1 MNNKVHFLVYRI
13 FVNVVGVGL
22 AAMLFKHIRIDS
34 FIILMISALLLTALN
49 AFVKPALILLTL
61 PLQLLTFG
69 LFYLV
74 VNAIVLELTS
84 FFITGFEVDGFWT
97 AVGGSIVISIVNIF
111 FDIFST
117 NSDMRYIYWTR
128 KR

>member
-1 MNNKVHFLVYRI
+1 M
-13 FVNVVGVGL
+13 NVVGVGL
-22 AAMLFKHIRIDS
+22 AAMLFKHIHIDS
-34 FIILMISALLLTALN
+34 FIILMVSALLLTALN
-49 AFVKPALILLTL
+49 AFVKPALVLLTL
-61 PLQLLTFG
+61 PLQLLSFG

-84 FFITGFEVDGFWT
+84 FFITGFVVDGFWT
-97 AVGGSIVISIVNIF
+97 AVGGSIVISIINIL

-117 NSDMRYIYWTR
+117 NSDMRYIYWIR